1 MTPADLTA
9 PDTAEPDTAEP
20 DTTAPDTAASDPTSL
35 ASVTRAGEGF
45 EQARF
50 STPVRV
56 LHLGGPTAALD
67 LAGLRILTDPT
78 FDPPGD
84 HPVGERVLVKL
95 SGPALPLDELGH
107 IDLILLSH
115 DQHPDNLDDAGR
127 AALAEAGLV
136 LSTPLAAQRI
146 PGVRGLAPWEST
158 ELTTPAG
165 STLIVTAVPAL
176 HGPPGFEEVSG
187 PVTGFVLTGDGLPTI
202 YVSGDN
208 ASVDL
213 VERIA
218 ERIPTV
224 DVAVLFAGA
233 ARRPDRDEPLTLT
246 AADAVLATRALGE
259 PLVVAVHSEGWL
271 HFTEGPGTLAR
282 AFRQAGLADRLRIPL
297 AGVQMTL

>member
-1 MTPADLTA
+1 MTPADMTG
-9 PDTAEPDTAEP
+9 PDMTGPDMTGP
-20 DTTAPDTAASDPTSL
+20 DMTGPDATSL
-35 ASVTRAGEGF
+35 ASVTGAGEGSGP
-45 EQARF
+45 ARF
-50 STPVRV
+50 STPVRILLV
-56 LHLGGPTAALD
+56 GGPTAAVD
-67 LAGLRILTDPT
+67 VAGLRILTDPT

-95 SGPALPLDELGH
+95 SGPALPMEELGH

-127 AALAEAGLV
+127 AALAGAGLV

-158 ELTTPAG
+158 ELPTPAG
-165 STLIVTAVPAL
+165 STLTVTAVPAL

-213 VERIA
+213 VEQIA
-218 ERIPTV
+218 ERIPTI

-259 PLVVAVHSEGWL
+259 PLVVAVHTEGWL